1 MNNQIN
7 RMCILDYIAQY
18 RSYDPEKGNI
28 LFMGD
33 PLVGKSSIINRL
45 TCVNKFNDK
54 YLKTNTIRF
63 VRYNYLTYI
72 DYPGDLSNVDPIKFK
87 KNIERLRSLK
97 IDLIFIVYDV
107 TNINSYKSIDKWKQ
121 KAYSEFG
128 NNIHIILLGNKSDY
142 WNIKVF
148 EEHLLISAKE
158 NNGIF
163 IEKQHYYSDSD
174 FDC

>member
-1 MNNQIN
+1 
-7 RMCILDYIAQY
+7 MCILDYIAQY

-72 DYPGDLSNVDPIKFK
+72 DYPGDLSNVDPIKFE
-87 KNIERLRSLK
+87 KNK
-97 IDLIFIVYDV
+97 
-107 TNINSYKSIDKWKQ
+107 
-121 KAYSEFG
+121 
-128 NNIHIILLGNKSDY
+128 
-142 WNIKVF
+142 
-148 EEHLLISAKE
+148 
-158 NNGIF
+158 
-163 IEKQHYYSDSD
+163 
-174 FDC
+174 